1 MHADIEQI
9 LELVAGATANLP
21 VERMDV
27 HRPGKWSIA
36 QILEH
41 LEKTFS
47 STAHI
52 LNRCVEHQQ
61 TKAKPAT
68 FGQRVGAWVVV
79 DLGHFPSGRR
89 SPDVALPTGMPA
101 ADVMAALTTSLH
113 RLDNAAALAEGM
125 FGLRAKLA
133 NHPVLGAF
141 NVRQW
146 RRFHLIHTRHHMK
159 QIVAL
164 RNGTEQY
171 SG

>member
-1 MHADIEQI
+1 MHADLEQI
-9 LELVAGATANLP
+9 QALVAAATANLP

-47 STAHI
+47 STAYI
-52 LNRCVEHQQ
+52 LNRCVEQRQ

-68 FGQRVGAWVVV
+68 LGQRVGAWVVV
-79 DLGHFPSGRR
+79 DLGHFPTGRR

-101 ADVMAALTTSLH
+101 AEVMAALTASLH
-113 RLDNAAALAEGM
+113 RLDSAATLAEAM
-125 FGLRAKLA
+125 FGSSVKLA

-159 QIVAL
+159 QIAAL
-164 RNGTEQY
+164 RNDT
-171 SG
+171 